1 MQVRPLAGQVE
12 QAMFERPHI
21 EGQPAVQAVPIL
33 ALVNRIVQLVVALDL
48 QMRFSKDAWGVD
60 NFICLD

>member
-1 MQVRPLAGQVE
+1 
-12 QAMFERPHI
+12 MFERPHI